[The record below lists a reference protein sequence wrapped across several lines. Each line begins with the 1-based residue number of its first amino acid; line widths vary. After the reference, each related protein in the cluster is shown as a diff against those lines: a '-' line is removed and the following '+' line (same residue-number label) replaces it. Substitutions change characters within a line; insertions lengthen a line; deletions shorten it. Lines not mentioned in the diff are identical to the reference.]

1 MWYQVSQLSQQSAFC
16 FHVTSLWQVPHGHR
30 VILLLF
36 CWLVGFVELFLFM
49 PFGGNKLLL
58 GTCTS
63 LLLLMVFPKLFRL
76 SNGLGDTN
84 ELLLKIEVEMLGIP
98 HCMQSQLMLLA
109 FTQS

>member
-1 MWYQVSQLSQQSAFC
+1 MLLASMLLPSGKC
-16 FHVTSLWQVPHGHR
+16 RHGHR
-30 VILLLF
+30 VILFLF
-36 CWLVGFVELFLFM
+36 CWFVGFVELFLFM
-49 PFGGNKLLL
+49 LVGGNKLLL

-63 LLLLMVFPKLFRL
+63 LLLLMVSPKLFRL